1 MTRII
6 AGEWGGRR
14 LRTPPGGGTRPTSDR
29 VRESMFQT
37 LESMLGGLEQVRY
50 LDLFAGS
57 GALGLEAESR
67 GAVGDLVES
76 DRRAASTIA
85 ANLADLGASSRL
97 HRTTAERYLA
107 DRSGVEWDLAF
118 VDPPYAMSLDRVHA
132 VLALLVEDVALD
144 ADRIVVVE
152 RSSRTE
158 WSWPSGLEAVKDKA
172 YGETTLWYGR
182 PVLQTAPLR
191 TQERLVTKV
200 VCPGSFDPVTN
211 GHLDIVGRASRL
223 FDEVVVAVLVNR
235 SKQSLFSLEERIDM
249 LRRATS
255 HLPNV
260 TVDSFQGLLV
270 DFCTEHGIAAIVK
283 GLRAVSDFD
292 YELQMAQMN
301 GSLTDVDT
309 VFIPT
314 SPEYSFLA
322 SSLVKEVAKGGGD
335 VSGLV
340 PDFVLE
346 RMTEAFEQD

>member
-1 MTRII
+1 M
-6 AGEWGGRR
+6 
-14 LRTPPGGGTRPTSDR
+14 
-29 VRESMFQT
+29 
-37 LESMLGGLEQVRY
+37 
-50 LDLFAGS
+50 
-57 GALGLEAESR
+57 
-67 GAVGDLVES
+67 
-76 DRRAASTIA
+76 
-85 ANLADLGASSRL
+85 
-97 HRTTAERYLA
+97 
-107 DRSGVEWDLAF
+107 
-118 VDPPYAMSLDRVHA
+118 
-132 VLALLVEDVALD
+132 
-144 ADRIVVVE
+144 
-152 RSSRTE
+152 
-158 WSWPSGLEAVKDKA
+158 
-172 YGETTLWYGR
+172 
-182 PVLQTAPLR
+182 
-191 TQERLVTKV
+191 TKV

-270 DFCTEHGIAAIVK
+270 DFCTEHGISAIVK

-346 RMTEAFEQD
+346 RMTEAFQD